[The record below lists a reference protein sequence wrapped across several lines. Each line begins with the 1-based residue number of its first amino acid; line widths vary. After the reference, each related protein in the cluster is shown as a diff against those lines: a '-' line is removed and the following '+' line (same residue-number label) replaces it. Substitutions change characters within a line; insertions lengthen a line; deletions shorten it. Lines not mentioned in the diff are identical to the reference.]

1 MNHGEKA
8 RDLREKGFN
17 CAQCV
22 FAAIAPDFG
31 IEEKSA
37 KKIASGL
44 GGGFGGLQG
53 PCGALTGGI
62 LAIGTAFSG
71 EPGEKNDPESKAR
84 VYAKTKLF
92 VERFRAEF
100 GNTECLSLLGVR
112 IGSEEYNRDADLYK
126 SKCGNFIE
134 RGCALASDVIAG
146 R

>member
-8 RDLREKGFN
+8 RVLREQGFN

-31 IEEKSA
+31 IAEKAA

-62 LAIGTAFSG
+62 LAVGTAFSG
-71 EPGEKNDPESKAR
+71 EPGEKNDPEVKAL
-84 VYAKTKLF
+84 VYTKTKLF
-92 VERFRAEF
+92 VERFRNEF

-112 IGSEEYNRDADLYK
+112 LGSEEYHRDADLYK
-126 SKCGNFIE
+126 SMCGKFIE
-134 RGCALASDVIAG
+134 RGCSLAAEVIAG